1 MTNTSNIRALRADA
15 VAAGDWLMV
24 AICDVVV
31 GAADYDHVT
40 PEEAVLLRLVAPLRA
55 RCFGAPDAAA
65 AALATA
71 ADATALAADATAL
84 AATAEA
90 AVWGAA
96 ALLAD
101 THDDG
106 DGGIWC
112 ESARFASAVTYSAAA
127 TRIATA
133 APVVAAAARKD
144 AQ

>member
-1 MTNTSNIRALRADA
+1 MTNASNIRALRADA
-15 VAAGDWLMV
+15 VAAGDWLLV
-24 AICDVVV
+24 AICDIVV
-31 GAADYDHVT
+31 GATDYGHVT

-55 RCFGAPDAAA
+55 RGFGAVDAAA
-65 AALATA
+65 AAAGTA

-84 AATAEA
+84 AAMAEA

-101 THDDG
+101 THDD
-106 DGGIWC
+106 GIWC

-133 APVVAAAARKD
+133 APVVADAARKD